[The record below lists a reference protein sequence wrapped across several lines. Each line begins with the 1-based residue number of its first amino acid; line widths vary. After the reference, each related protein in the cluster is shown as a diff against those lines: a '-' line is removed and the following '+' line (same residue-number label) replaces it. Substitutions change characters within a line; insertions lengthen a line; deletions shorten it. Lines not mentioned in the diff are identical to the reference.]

1 MARRNNFESSKPK
14 LKNCV
19 VCGKVFASV
28 WGSNTCDRC
37 RAKIAERE
45 KAVIE
50 YVMEHPNETI
60 QIVAEECDVSVQ
72 FVRKMIE
79 SGRLTIK
86 GENMSYPCNGCG
98 KPIVAGQYCADCMAR
113 IQSQI
118 EKAKEMIKQHWQEE
132 SGNAGKN
139 SGKNSGKDKLHSKR
153 DSRLGSDAVMTSKTP
168 TLRETL
174 MNSSTYKT
182 MMGISDNDS
191 SSKSSTRSSKSSKSA
206 RSSSSSTRQGRK
218 IPMPAIPPV
227 NSAVNG
233 PTILEKIADSSTS
246 IFSKFISGSKNKSG
260 VK

>member
-37 RAKIAERE
+37 RAKIAEKE

-60 QIVAEECDVSVQ
+60 PIVAEECDVSVQ

-86 GENMSYPCNGCG
+86 GEDMSYPCRGCG

-118 EKAKEMIKQHWQEE
+118 EKAKEMIKQHWQQE
-132 SGNAGKN
+132 SDN
-139 SGKNSGKDKLHSKR
+139 SKGSDKDRMRYKR
-153 DSRLGSDAVMTSKTP
+153 DSRLGSDSVMPSKTP

-182 MMGISDNDS
+182 MMGISDDS